1 VFFQPLVSYSH
12 TVNNRNPDFEQH
24 LAEFYV
30 QTNEDSDGKNLTF
43 LCKLCPPGLNKQV
56 RTSATSSS
64 NLKRHI
70 ELKHPSYLAKY
81 LRLNDERKKSLTKR
95 GPPPPSTPTQ
105 VKLTLFSK
113 GPAVSFVSQQQVDKL
128 VLDYIVGDLQ
138 PLSKVEKPSFIKLV
152 TGLQPSRHVPSRKQ
166 VQKLLNNAFQEN
178 ISDLK
183 NELSEVDAVCTT
195 ADCWTAVNKAFLGI
209 TVHWLNK
216 NNISQRSSAVLACRR
231 VRGAHTH
238 DVLAKA
244 LSEVHK
250 EFRIQNK
257 IVCTVTDNAANFVK
271 AFNCFAE
278 DFPAADED
286 PDPDVDSDN
295 GATENENDPGSTSPP
310 AAACKSLDEEDDME
324 PEPLSALED
333 PSLPPHRR
341 CMAHT
346 LNLVAKDTDKVT
358 DKQYK
363 ILSRAVFAK
372 ASALWNRIKRSP
384 KASDFVEGKLGIGFV
399 FPNDTRWN
407 SLYLAMKRLSHIAT
421 LTPKADTNEDTDNVT
436 AEIGFIHKF
445 VDVMRPL
452 ASALNILQGEKN
464 IFLGYLAP
472 TIVQLQNEMN
482 GLLEESTKPTAAQG
496 LVTCRPLILNILQ
509 SLKTRVEVMLEK
521 KEHIL
526 SAMLLPIF
534 KLSWVEDEE
543 KRLFYRVM
551 LKREL
556 LTCNSDDS
564 ETQNPDQPQ
573 PSGDADKDTT
583 NLKKSEADTYLDAP
597 TTDGFAEYMLLPR
610 LKKLFLKYNTALP
623 SSASVERLFS
633 IGGQIFRP
641 RRNRL
646 GDENFEKQLLL
657 NANRKLK
664 EV

>member
-1 VFFQPLVSYSH
+1 M
-12 TVNNRNPDFEQH
+12 
-24 LAEFYV
+24 
-30 QTNEDSDGKNLTF
+30 
-43 LCKLCPPGLNKQV
+43 
-56 RTSATSSS
+56 
-64 NLKRHI
+64 
-70 ELKHPSYLAKY
+70 HPSYLAKY

>member
-1 VFFQPLVSYSH
+1 MASASTSSRDSNLATAEAS
-12 TVNNRNPDFEQH
+12 FEEH
-24 LAEFYV
+24 LAELYV
-30 QTNEDSDGKNLTF
+30 QTKEDSDGKNLKF

-70 ELKHPSYLAKY
+70 ELRHPSYLGKY

-95 GPPPPSTPTQ
+95 GPPPSTPTQ
-105 VKLTLFSK
+105 VKLTAFSK

-152 TGLQPSRHVPSRKQ
+152 T
-166 VQKLLNNAFQEN
+166 
-178 ISDLK
+178 
-183 NELSEVDAVCTT
+183 
-195 ADCWTAVNKAFLGI
+195 
-209 TVHWLNK
+209 
-216 NNISQRSSAVLACRR
+216 
-231 VRGAHTH
+231 
-238 DVLAKA
+238 
-244 LSEVHK
+244 
-250 EFRIQNK
+250 
-257 IVCTVTDNAANFVK
+257 
-271 AFNCFAE
+271 E
-278 DFPAADED
+278 DFPTADKD

-295 GATENENDPGSTSPP
+295 AATEIENEPGSTSPP
-310 AAACKSLDEEDDME
+310 AVDEEDDME

-333 PSLPPHRR
+333 PRLPPHRR

-346 LNLVAKDTDKVT
+346 LNLVAKDTEKVT

-363 ILSRAVFAK
+363 TLSRAVFAK

-384 KASDFVEGKLGIGFV
+384 KASDFIEGKLGIGFV

-421 LTPKADTNEDTDNVT
+421 LIPQADTNEAADTVTLAYDNLILHAVCDEFGFRRFS
-436 AEIGFIHKF
+436 AEEISFIHKF

-464 IFLGYLAP
+464 VFLGYLAP
-472 TIVQLQNEMN
+472 TIVQLQNDMN

-496 LVTCRPLILNILQ
+496 LITCRPLILNILQ
-509 SLKTRVEVMLEK
+509 SLKTRVEAMLEK

-534 KLSWVEDEE
+534 KLNWVEDEE
-543 KRLFYRVM
+543 KRLLYRVM

-556 LTCNSDDS
+556 LTSNSDDS
-564 ETQNPDQPQ
+564 ETQNSDQSQ
-573 PSGDADKDTT
+573 PSGDTDKDTT
-583 NLKKSEADTYLDAP
+583 ASFFRFNQNPQNLKKNEADTYLDAP

-623 SSASVERLFS
+623 SSAPVERLFS

-657 NANRKLK
+657 NAKRKLK